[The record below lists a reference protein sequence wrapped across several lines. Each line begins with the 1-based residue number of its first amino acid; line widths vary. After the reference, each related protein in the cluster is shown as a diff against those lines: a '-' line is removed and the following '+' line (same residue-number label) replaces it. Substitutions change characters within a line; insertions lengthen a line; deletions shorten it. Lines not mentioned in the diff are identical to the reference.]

1 MWWKL
6 DYNYDNKLFFFGSSR
21 NRENKKKKG
30 DNIIVVFVNRI
41 KYMRIRVSYYD
52 KKVLDFRNKEE
63 GIK

>member
-1 MWWKL
+1 M

-21 NRENKKKKG
+21 NRENKKKKD
-30 DNIIVVFVNRI
+30 DNVIVVFVNRI
-41 KYMRIRVSYYD
+41 KYMRVKVSCYD